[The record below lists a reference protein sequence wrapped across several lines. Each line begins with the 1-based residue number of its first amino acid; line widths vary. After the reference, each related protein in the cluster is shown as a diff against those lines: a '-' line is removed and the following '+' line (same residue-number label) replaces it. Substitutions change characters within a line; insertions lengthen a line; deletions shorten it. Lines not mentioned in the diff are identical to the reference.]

1 MAARQRKTSV
11 GDDVSTESVE
21 TVSDALADVVPLD
34 KVTMSQQG
42 DMIEITYSRS
52 WDLAVVQYE
61 KMSIFTSI
69 KRNVP
74 VGSDLEVVG
83 TEISDQLNEIQ
94 GADLSWARSM
104 CTNRGSLVTKIIPSN
119 NQ

>member
-1 MAARQRKTSV
+1 MAARQRKTVV
-11 GDDVSTESVE
+11 GDDVSAESAE
-21 TVSDALADVVPLD
+21 TVQEPLASVTPLD
-34 KVTMSQQG
+34 KVTVSQQG

-52 WDLAVVQYE
+52 WELAVVQYE

-74 VGSDLEVVG
+74 LDSDLEEIG

-104 CTNRGSLVTKIIPSN
+104 CSNRGSLVTKIIP

>member
-11 GDDVSTESVE
+11 GDDVPAESTAVVQE
-21 TVSDALADVVPLD
+21 ALASVTPLD
-34 KVTMSQQG
+34 KVTVTEQG
-42 DMIEITYSRS
+42 DMLEITYSRS

-69 KRNVP
+69 KRSVP
-74 VGSDLEVVG
+74 LDSDLEAVG
-83 TEISDQLNEIQ
+83 VEISDQLNEIQ

-104 CTNRGSLVTKIIPSN
+104 ATNRGSLITKIIPN
-119 NQ
+119 P